1 MDEADDDDSLQ
12 LSIIIRVTT
21 IHTSQEEWDPNW
33 PFPGQTAE
41 KRVSWKQF
49 SGQLLT
55 CPFFGA
61 LYFDTDVSFRYTPT
75 DPLAPGDWLSNQ
87 KTVAAG

>member
-1 MDEADDDDSLQ
+1 VDEADDGDSLQ
-12 LSIIIRVTT
+12 TSRKIGVTA

-33 PFPGQTAE
+33 PFPGQPAE

-49 SGQLLT
+49 SGQLPT

-61 LYFDTDVSFRYTPT
+61 LHFDTDVSF
-75 DPLAPGDWLSNQ
+75 
-87 KTVAAG
+87 